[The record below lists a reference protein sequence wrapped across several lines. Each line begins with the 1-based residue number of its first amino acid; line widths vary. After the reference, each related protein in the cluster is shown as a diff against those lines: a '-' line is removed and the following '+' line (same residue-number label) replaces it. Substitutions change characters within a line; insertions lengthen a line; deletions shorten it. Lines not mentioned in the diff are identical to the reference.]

1 MMKKLKKAAGSQET
15 SIGSKKRTSARHELR
30 VTLGAV
36 LGAVVSFLAITFM
49 LGYHLGRSASPN
61 WEDTFVVRDF
71 MDKHLSAQFVPAG
84 RQSLPESDPTWTANL
99 MWPPIE
105 LSLQTDDQK
114 FTYRTDTPEKIAEY
128 PLSVRDRQAPQ
139 SKDYHESVNQG
150 GTWALSAG
158 TLLTK
163 APLGKWLVKAPKSKV
178 FAAAMVIGAGGVC
191 GFYVGYT
198 NEPKYHSKRFQ
209 EMLHEPLVWRGL
221 AEDYRHATSSRPPS
235 RAAPSATP

>member
-1 MMKKLKKAAGSQET
+1 MKKLKKAAGSQET
-15 SIGSKKRTSARHELR
+15 SIASKKRTSARQELR
-30 VTLGAV
+30 VTVGAV
-36 LGAVVSFLAITFM
+36 VGAVVSFLAITFM
-49 LGYHLGRSASPN
+49 LGYHLGRNNSPD
-61 WEDTFVVRDF
+61 WDDTSTVRNF

-84 RQSLPESDPTWTANL
+84 RQSLPEID
-99 MWPPIE
+99 PIE

-114 FTYRTDTPEKIAEY
+114 FTYRTDPEKIVAD

-163 APLGKWLVKAPKSKV
+163 APLGEWLVKAPKSKL
-178 FAAAMVIGAGGVC
+178 FAAAMVIGIGGVC

-221 AEDYRHATSSRPPS
+221 AEDYRHIATSGPPS
-235 RAAPSATP
+235 SAAPSATP